1 MPNNFHSFDDF
12 FDTFFL
18 SCGKGKIVLDDKNEK
33 ENENENEATQGVKKS
48 SPWVHYVALLKMLFE
63 NDPDVRIVYREE
75 HPYIVDINITGEE
88 KFEAAQKLIGEVK
101 LFGNVMISIR
111 YHLSNPVKE
120 EKSKKELFKTL
131 FEGNPILTDVVTV
144 DLPNTSN
151 NITYFLFK
159 DEVVQ
164 YWDDDLSNPHG
175 MVSTLWAEIMKEL
188 FDDTEEVIFTTRVDG
203 RDK

>member
-1 MPNNFHSFDDF
+1 MSNNFYSFDDF

-18 SCGKGKIVLDDKNEK
+18 SCGKGKITLDDKNEK
-33 ENENENEATQGVKKS
+33 EATQGVKKS
-48 SPWVHYVALLKMLFE
+48 APWVSYVVLLKMLFE
-63 NDPDVRIVYREE
+63 NDPDVRIIYRDET
-75 HPYIVDINITGEE
+75 PYIVDINITGEK
-88 KFEAAQKLIGEVK
+88 KFEAATKLIGETK
-101 LFGNVMISIR
+101 KFGNVVLTIR
-111 YHLSNPVKE
+111 YHLSNPVKK
-120 EKSKKELFKTL
+120 EKSKKELFKAL

-144 DLPNTSN
+144 DLPDTSN

-175 MVSTLWAEIMKEL
+175 MVSTLWEEIMKEL

-203 RDK
+203 KDE